1 MPADPSINLHDV
13 RDEVDRSLE
22 DYATSADVYRE
33 VGRLETK
40 IVETKVEIIKWVV
53 GTGIAVGALVVGSA
67 VLLVN
72 VMG

>member
-1 MPADPSINLHDV
+1 MPADHSINLQDV

-22 DYATSADVYRE
+22 HYATSADVYRE

-40 IVETKVEIIKWVV
+40 IAETKTEIIKWVV
-53 GTGIAVGALVVGSA
+53 GTGIAVGALVVGSTA
-67 VLLVN
+67 LLIN